1 LIHFGTVPE
10 DLVNSR
16 HVAAAVTDRPIRR
29 SERQPLTVTGRLMWR
44 DARGIQ
50 RFATIVTRDVSDEG
64 VYLECRSS
72 EPIPLYRLVYL
83 QIERGERSA
92 DDLPPVLREGRVL
105 SAVYRVG
112 PRQSSTGTPSG
123 YALRLLV
130 DPQDAAMSAADS
142 RVARSIA

>member
-1 LIHFGTVPE
+1 MSYRPV
-10 DLVNSR
+10 V
-16 HVAAAVTDRPIRR
+16 AVTDRPVRR
-29 SERQPLTVTGRLMWR
+29 AERQPLTVTGRLMWR

-50 RFATIVTRDVSDEG
+50 RFATIVTRDVSDDG

-83 QIERGERSA
+83 QIERGERRA
-92 DDLPPVLREGRVL
+92 DDLPPALREGRVL

-112 PRQSSTGTPSG
+112 PRETSTGTPSG

-130 DPQDAAMSAADS
+130 DPRDAATSAADS

>member
-1 LIHFGTVPE
+1 MNHRPV
-10 DLVNSR
+10 
-16 HVAAAVTDRPIRR
+16 AVTDRPIRR
-29 SERQPLTVTGRLMWR
+29 ADRQPVSVNGRLMWR
-44 DARGIQ
+44 DAKGVQ

-83 QIERGERSA
+83 QIERGERGA

-112 PRQSSTGTPSG
+112 PRESSTGTPSG
-123 YALRLLV
+123 YALRLLI
-130 DPQDAAMSAADS
+130 DPREAAMSAADS

>member
-10 DLVNSR
+10 DLVSYR
-16 HVAAAVTDRPIRR
+16 PSVAVTDRPVRR
-29 SERQPLTVTGRLMWR
+29 AERQPLNVNGRLMWR
-44 DARGIQ
+44 DARGVQ

-83 QIERGERSA
+83 QIERGERRA
-92 DDLPPVLREGRVL
+92 DDLPPALREGRVL

-112 PRQSSTGTPSG
+112 PRESSTGTPSG

-130 DPQDAAMSAADS
+130 DPRDAAMSAADS